1 MTVIQVRYITI
12 SVFWHHLL
20 ITTPMRAR
28 TAGLREKYRG
38 REGATFGVWRFTFG
52 VLRFTFGVSRLAFRV
67 SFRVSRLTF
76 GVWRFVSRFAT
87 FGVWRFVSPFAFRI
101 LWALQYTKRVTGYRY
116 AIFNN
121 YSRSLV
127 WIAHARVKRD
137 VKMRMAQIYFVYG
150 DIHNGKVFKDYFIL
164 VRMPLHV
171 DNKNWKYDLRTE
183 EWKTRGSTK
192 HTSSTA
198 KRQ

>member
-1 MTVIQVRYITI
+1 MAIRTRADTKHKREYDCSRIVIQVRYITI

-101 LWALQYTKRVTGYRY
+101 LWALPDTAMQYL
-116 AIFNN
+116 II
-121 YSRSLV
+121 
-127 WIAHARVKRD
+127 IAVVSSGLR
-137 VKMRMAQIYFVYG
+137 MRA
-150 DIHNGKVFKDYFIL
+150 
-164 VRMPLHV
+164 
-171 DNKNWKYDLRTE
+171 
-183 EWKTRGSTK
+183 
-192 HTSSTA
+192 
-198 KRQ
+198 